1 MRERASSA
9 WMIHILRSIQKEGM
23 DIMFSQDKI
32 LVLWCRSH
40 FPKWTLKVFRY
51 NVNGFTFPYP
61 IRRSSSVRLEGNHG
75 MCLGR
80 SRLHREASGWGARRR
95 ATSCGP
101 RLASRVEGGLAAG
114 LITCFPWNREDLVPD
129 TFMAEWL
136 GINYQVLRKSDFKWF
151 LQCCQWENFSHDH
164 HQP

>member
-1 MRERASSA
+1 MLLYSYNEHSWNPEWVTKKNCEISIFTYDETEHKSLMRERASSA

-61 IRRSSSVRLEGNHG
+61 IRRSSSVRLEGNHD
-75 MCLGR
+75 MC
-80 SRLHREASGWGARRR
+80 ASVGVVSTGKPVAEVLEGEPRPVAPGSPPVWKGA
-95 ATSCGP
+95 S
-101 RLASRVEGGLAAG
+101 
-114 LITCFPWNREDLVPD
+114 PWV
-129 TFMAEWL
+129 
-136 GINYQVLRKSDFKWF
+136 
-151 LQCCQWENFSHDH
+151 
-164 HQP
+164 